1 MTNIFP
7 ELTVCDGPLNG
18 RLQNKEANN
27 LDKKFSYSI
36 RLQIYE
42 DRLGRFESLPA
53 FLAVR

>member
-27 LDKKFSYSI
+27 LDKKVSYSI

-42 DRLGRFESLPA
+42 DRLGRFESLPT